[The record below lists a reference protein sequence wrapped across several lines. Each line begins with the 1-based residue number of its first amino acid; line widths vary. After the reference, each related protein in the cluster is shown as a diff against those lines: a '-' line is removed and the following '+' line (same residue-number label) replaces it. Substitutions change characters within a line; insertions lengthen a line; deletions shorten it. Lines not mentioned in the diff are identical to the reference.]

1 VIFAI
6 SSVLLGNSA
15 MKDKKTEKE
24 LNSDI
29 ILKNNNNNQDRL
41 LRDKEYKKFAKGE
54 LVSTMLDISP
64 RIEMLIS
71 ELPIFNPHYS

>member
-1 VIFAI
+1 MISAI

-15 MKDKKTEKE
+15 VKDKKTEKE
-24 LNSDI
+24 LNGDI
-29 ILKNNNNNQDRL
+29 ILNSNNNQDGL
-41 LRDKEYKKFAKGE
+41 LRDKEYKRFAKGE